1 MAKFNL
7 LDFLPEGQDNRI
19 TSRDLESIT
28 HLKGTQ
34 IRAEVNRLRTAG
46 VPIASDGNGYYIATT
61 DEELTATIR
70 NLQSRRNAMNR
81 AILGLIEAKCKLG
94 FGYGEE
100 ALKEGQRI

>member
-1 MAKFNL
+1 MKKFNL
-7 LDFLPEGQDNRI
+7 LDFLPEGQDSRI

-28 HLKGTQ
+28 NLKGAQ

-46 VPIASDGNGYYIATT
+46 VPIASDANGYYIATT

-81 AILGLIEAKCKLG
+81 AIEGLTVAKRKLI
-94 FGYGEE
+94 FEREE
-100 ALKEGQRI
+100 NARDII